1 MSWYNVNVW
10 LFTTWLELKRV
21 NSFKL
26 KKKAFLLAETK
37 TNGIPVKLSRLW
49 MTLLVKAAVC
59 FVHTICCCG
68 LQRKKRG
75 RRSVGNAVDLRHAT
89 FCLFFRWGV
98 KFPNFTEKNSH
109 QWYHARIEQKNT
121 QGAVRRTVWRRRRVW
136 RGVRC
141 SFHVHWRK
149 RVTMHPSPSTHSVS
163 QTEHSDLEFRNSFCN
178 SSRILE

>member
-1 MSWYNVNVW
+1 MSW
-10 LFTTWLELKRV
+10 TETC
-21 NSFKL
+21 KL
-26 KKKAFLLAETK
+26 LQIEIERAFLLAETK
-37 TNGIPVKLSRLW
+37 TNRNPVKLSHLW
-49 MTLLVKAAVC
+49 MPLLVKAAVC

-68 LQRKKRG
+68 LRRKKRG

-121 QGAVRRTVWRRRRVW
+121 RGAVRRTVWRRRRVR

-163 QTEHSDLEFRNSFCN
+163 QTEHRDPEFRNYFCN

>member
-1 MSWYNVNVW
+1 MYW
-10 LFTTWLELKRV
+10 TETC
-21 NSFKL
+21 KL
-26 KKKAFLLAETK
+26 LQIEFESAFLLAETK
-37 TNGIPVKLSRLW
+37 TNGTPIKLSHLW

-68 LQRKKRG
+68 LRRKKRG

-121 QGAVRRTVWRRRRVW
+121 QGAVRRTVWQRRRRVR

-163 QTEHSDLEFRNSFCN
+163 QTEHGDPEFRNSFCN

>member
-1 MSWYNVNVW
+1 M
-10 LFTTWLELKRV
+10 
-21 NSFKL
+21 
-26 KKKAFLLAETK
+26 
-37 TNGIPVKLSRLW
+37 P
-49 MTLLVKAAVC
+49 LLVKAAVC

-121 QGAVRRTVWRRRRVW
+121 RGAVRHSSVAATAAACAARRALQFSRALKETRHDA
-136 RGVRC
+136 
-141 SFHVHWRK
+141 SIAQ
-149 RVTMHPSPSTHSVS
+149 HSLS
-163 QTEHSDLEFRNSFCN
+163 QSDRAQWSRISEFLLEFFENSWKNLLPCAFDVKEWPM
-178 SSRILE
+178 ILEFLMMKK